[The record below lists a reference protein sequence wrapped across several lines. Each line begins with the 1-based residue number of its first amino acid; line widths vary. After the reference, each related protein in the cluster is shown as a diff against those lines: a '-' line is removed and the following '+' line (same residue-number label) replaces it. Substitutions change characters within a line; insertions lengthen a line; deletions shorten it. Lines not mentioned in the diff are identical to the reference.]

1 MRRFF
6 TILIG
11 FCIVSAGFFG
21 GFSFDILQTAGQNP
35 RSAALR
41 LQHVPSKVAMVLRP
55 ASANAAEESLSPV
68 KAYAEVLRTIKTDY
82 YGPTPSTTKLT
93 YTAIRGMIRAL
104 NDPYTTFWNPE
115 EFARQMEDTRGDFG
129 GIGATLEMT
138 KAKKVLIVEPIE
150 NSPAERAGIR
160 AGDVIL
166 AVDGKPVQGLNI
178 NSVVSRIRGKE
189 GTRVRLTLQ
198 RKDQMFE
205 KTITRAMVHSPII
218 KARMQ
223 DEEAKIGYIALE
235 QFNEQAD
242 EKFDQALR
250 RLESTGMRS
259 LIFDLRSNPG
269 GLLNVAQDVA
279 SRFVHAGKV
288 VIVQERNGSRSS
300 LDVNK
305 KKHRSPLERGAYP
318 VVVLVNGGSAS
329 ASEIVAGAIKDHN
342 VGTLVGTTTF
352 GKGLV
357 QTIIPLGD
365 NSAVKI
371 TTQRY
376 FTPNGTDINKKLDA
390 NGKQISGGI
399 TPDYVVERTEK
410 DIAAERDAVLA
421 GLSDREAAAKFDAQ
435 INKATELLK
444 NGTAA
449 RLSSRRTTQR

>member
-6 TILIG
+6 TILIAL
-11 FCIVSAGFFG
+11 CVVSAGFFG
-21 GFSFDILQTAGQNP
+21 GFSFDILRTVGKDP
-35 RSAALR
+35 RAAARR
-41 LQHVPSKVAMVLRP
+41 LQHVPLKVAMALRP
-55 ASANAAEESLSPV
+55 ASAHAADESLSPES
-68 KAYAEVLRTIKTDY
+68 AYASVLRTIKTDY
-82 YGPTPSTTKLT
+82 YGPTPSTTRLT
-93 YTAIRGMIRAL
+93 YTAIRGMLRAL
-104 NDPYTTFWNPE
+104 NDPYTSFWTPD

-129 GIGATLEMT
+129 GIGAKLEMT
-138 KAKKVLIVEPIE
+138 KDKKVLIVEPIP
-150 NSPAERAGIR
+150 NAPAEKMGIL

-166 AVDGKPVQGLNI
+166 AVDAKPIQGLNI

-198 RKDQMFE
+198 RDAQIFD

-223 DEEAKIGYIALE
+223 DEDAKIGYIALE

-242 EKFDQALR
+242 QQFDDALR
-250 RLESTGMRS
+250 RLEAKGMKA

-279 SRFVHAGKV
+279 SRFIHEGKV
-288 VIVQERNGSRSS
+288 VIVQERNGSQSS
-300 LDVNK
+300 LNVNSS
-305 KKHRSPLERGAYP
+305 KHRSPLERGAYP
-318 VVVLVNGGSAS
+318 VVVLVNAGSAS

-342 VGTLVGTTTF
+342 VGTLVGTKTF

-376 FTPNGTDINKKLDA
+376 FTPNGTDINKKVDA
-390 NGKQISGGI
+390 SGKQISGGI
-399 TPDYVVERTEK
+399 TPDYVVEVTDK
-410 DIAAERDAVLA
+410 DIEAM
-421 GLSDREAAAKFDAQ
+421 REAQRKNPNDSRFDPQ
-435 INKATELLK
+435 LLK
-444 NGTAA
+444 ALEVVKSKMAGTVP
-449 RLSSRRTTQR
+449 RVRTTQR